1 MVSSIIGAPSLLAT
15 HPGKSVA
22 STLAANLNL
31 LPATAEV
38 AASNNIGASILE
50 GDAIEIGF
58 DYFVKNK
65 LKELGFYGQQALKK
79 EEKKKEPEEKKKKKP
94 KKKTNEDIVKKLKD
108 LNELYESGVL
118 TKEEFEKAK
127 NKLLD

>member
-1 MVSSIIGAPSLLAT
+1 MTKNSTVSKVLEKEYKYGFLTQIESEKIPKGINEDIIRLIS
-15 HPGKSVA
+15 
-22 STLAANLNL
+22 
-31 LPATAEV
+31 
-38 AASNNIGASILE
+38 
-50 GDAIEIGF
+50 
-58 DYFVKNK
+58 
-65 LKELGFYGQQALKK
+65 
-79 EEKKKEPEEKKKKKP
+79 EKKKEPEEKKKKKP